1 MVTRVLASFTDGHY
15 FGNGERPNTKL
26 ADNSLFANRSIYI
39 KNKV

>member
-15 FGNGERPNTKL
+15 YGKGERPNTKL